1 MSVHN
6 VEVNVTAN
14 TQQATKSLGYLQ
26 SLMGEFGKQGA
37 NRIAAIAGAAAVAKM
52 AFDKLSE
59 AISSNIAAAK
69 QASQMAIKF
78 NIDPSAMY
86 SITMASKDAGISV
99 RSLTMAMKT
108 LGDTAGKA
116 IVNKEMRANFEQLGI
131 SAEKLSQIQAKP
143 IEFLPEI
150 AKGLMKIGDENQR
163 AAAGALMLGRGYK
176 MILPIVESLGTS
188 QAAREKFTNN
198 ANAQTEE
205 EIAQHK
211 QIAQL
216 QSDMSDQWQA
226 MVAAVAPLL
235 QWAMAFV
242 SLLGDGVGFIKDM
255 IFETKQA
262 KSERIATSNFNVV
275 DRINKYKS
283 TLEDREKAGTLSDA
297 EKEGIEKAGGMK
309 NYVSGQIESLQKSE
323 KLRER
328 ERAIG
333 YSEVEMLRQD
343 TGGTSLH
350 PEKITLSK
358 ENQLKRYQ
366 YAATASEEMDKVS
379 PELQKFLGLA
389 PEGLGQERNFFGM
402 TTMGAADKAY
412 EQSQKDLKTA
422 GETGAFSVMK
432 EDLGGARALLREK
445 KDKAAALNMSAQV
458 SNAKATLTK
467 AAILMGRVFD
477 EKTGEIV
484 SKSEYKLRQED
495 RGPEEAEKQDG
506 SFIDEKKAEAERK
519 AILRSERKL
528 AASERKLYVGSK
540 SEGKMRMGLDDEEA
554 ASDTLE
560 DSKLALL
567 EAQDDYNDQLIV
579 TRTIE
584 ASIAELEQD
593 KVKNATMLNELKS
606 GLVAEKI
613 KERDLEVKTN
623 EALIGQN
630 KAIENLSK
638 AKEKMYFEEYKR
650 QKKAKE
656 RTEADA
662 DFELQMK
669 YKLMKVEK
677 KTSAEISNTK
687 YDDEVR
693 KYSDMAREYKLA
705 YEKFQTNEGK
715 GIKGE
720 ALSETEIKEL
730 EALTSKLDAQKRSVL
745 ESAFDAGNRE
755 DSGRVTDMRRI
766 GGGGMEYGGLANTA
780 KQQLDVGRATL
791 KEIQTTNRLLDNA
804 SGVQRD
810 SLLQGKTYSDVM
822 PRVGADGSP
831 GSR

>member
-1 MSVHN
+1 MSQHN
-6 VEVNVTAN
+6 VEINVTAN
-14 TQQATKSLGYLQ
+14 TAGATKSLGYLQ

-176 MILPIVESLGTS
+176 QVLPIIESLGTS

-216 QSDMSDQWQA
+216 QNDMSDQWQA

-275 DRINKYKS
+275 DRISKYNA

-297 EKEGIEKAGGMK
+297 EKEGIEKAGGRK
-309 NYVSGQIESLQKSE
+309 NYVTAQIDALQKAE
-323 KLRER
+323 KFRER
-328 ERAIG
+328 EKAIG
-333 YSEVEMLRQD
+333 YSEKEMFEGD
-343 TGGTSLH
+343 TGSTPLH
-350 PEKITLSK
+350 PEKLRLSPEK
-358 ENQLKRYQ
+358 QLERFN
-366 YAATASEEMDKVS
+366 YATSAGNEMDNVS
-379 PELQKFLGLA
+379 PELQKFLGLS
-389 PEGLGQERNFFGM
+389 PEGLGQERNFLGM
-402 TTMGAADKAY
+402 TVQGQADKAY
-412 EQSQKDLKTA
+412 QKAQKDLETA
-422 GETGAFSVMK
+422 GETGAFSVIK
-432 EDLGGARALLREK
+432 DDIGNARKLLREK
-445 KDKAAALNMSAQV
+445 KDKEAASNLSAQV
-458 SNAKATLTK
+458 SNAKGTLSK
-467 AAILMGRVFD
+467 AAILIGRVFD

-484 SKSEYKLRQED
+484 NKSEYKLRQED

-506 SFIDEKKAEAERK
+506 TFIDEKKAEAERK

-540 SEGKMRMGLDDEEA
+540 SEGKMRMGLDDEESA
-554 ASDTLE
+554 MDTLE

-567 EAQDDYNDQLIV
+567 ETQDDYNDQLAV

-584 ASIAELEQD
+584 VSIAQLEQD
-593 KVKNATMLNELKS
+593 KVKNATLLNELKA

-623 EALIGQN
+623 EALIAQN
-630 KAIENLSK
+630 KAVENLSK

-650 QKKAKE
+650 QEKAKQ

-669 YKLMKVEK
+669 YKVMQVDK
-677 KTSAEISNTK
+677 KSSAEISKTK
-687 YDDEVR
+687 YEDEVS
-693 KYSDMAREYKLA
+693 KYSQMAREYKAA

-715 GIKGE
+715 GLKGE

-730 EALTSKLDAQKRSVL
+730 ESLTSKLDAQKRSVL
-745 ESAFDAGNRE
+745 ESAFNAGNQG
-755 DSGRVTDMRRI
+755 DTGKVTDMRRI

-780 KQQLDVGRATL
+780 KQHLDVGRSTL

-810 SLLQGKTYSDVM
+810 SLLQGKTYNDVM